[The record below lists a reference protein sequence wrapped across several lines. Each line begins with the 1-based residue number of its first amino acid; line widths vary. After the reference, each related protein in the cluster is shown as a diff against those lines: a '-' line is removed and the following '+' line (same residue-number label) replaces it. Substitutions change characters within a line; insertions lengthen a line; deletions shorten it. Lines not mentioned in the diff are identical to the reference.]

1 MFVPDNIHDG
11 GPQKVGARP
20 GYILKFY
27 DSSIPE
33 SQYYKY
39 EDILGFER
47 GSGKFFI
54 YLKGAKDVN
63 AKDKIEITV
72 TGSTISIA
80 DSIELIINAPL
91 YETVHQNTT
100 AIIQI
105 VSDTVGE
112 SIRYE
117 FSQARI
123 TYGTCC
129 SGGGG
134 GRDITVKDE
143 GVTKTTA
150 LTSLDFVGS
159 GVTATNSGADVTVT
173 IPGGS
178 TYQAGDGISIDT
190 STSPDTISVV
200 DRRIQIVNHSI
211 FEETKWGVANQYV
224 LPVLDQRNIDYGAYI
239 TNSLTVIASTAFGS
253 FPASGF
259 TRANR
264 PYNRV
269 TISSMTLS
277 SMTSAQIAA
286 LGTGAQV
293 KVMLIKYTPTNGD
306 TSITFTREIL
316 GNLNFNAVAN
326 RIQVSDFSATLSS
339 ALAFGD
345 WWGIGYEY
353 TVTSG
358 TKSGDI
364 TGLRI
369 QCTAQAWSA

>member
-1 MFVPDNIHDG
+1 MLSNIHNG
-11 GPQKVGARP
+11 GPQDVSNAGDARRA
-20 GYILKFY
+20 YILKFY

-54 YLKGAKDVN
+54 YFKGAKDVN
-63 AKDKIEITV
+63 AKDKVEITV

-129 SGGGG
+129 SGGGS

-159 GVTATNSGADVTVT
+159 GVTATNSGGDVTVT
-173 IPGGS
+173 IPGS
-178 TYQAGDGISIDT
+178 TDYRSQHVSHSLYESGGWT
-190 STSPDTISVV
+190 LSTQYCIPAL
-200 DRRIQIVNHSI
+200 DRTAQYHSH
-211 FEETKWGVANQYV
+211 Q
-224 LPVLDQRNIDYGAYI
+224 
-239 TNSLTVIASTAFGS
+239 TNSLNINVDTGFPIFSGSAIQRASAPFNKITCYSMSRSALTA
-253 FPASGF
+253 
-259 TRANR
+259 T
-264 PYNRV
+264 
-269 TISSMTLS
+269 
-277 SMTSAQIAA
+277 QIAA
-286 LGTGAQV
+286 LGSGGLV
-293 KVMLIKYTPTNGD
+293 KAILIRYTPADGD
-306 TSITFTREIL
+306 TSLTFQKTLL
-316 GNLNFNAVAN
+316 GTVQFNAIAN
-326 RIQVSDFSATLSS
+326 RIEKTDFSVTLSTPLS
-339 ALAFGD
+339 LGD
-345 WWGIGYEY
+345 YWGIAYEW

-358 TKSGDI
+358 DKTGRI
-364 TGLRI
+364 TQLAL
-369 QCTAQAWSA
+369 QSTAKAWIG